1 MFPARRVTA
10 GVTTGTTAGMTGM
23 AGGGANWPWASKVA
37 AHSCPGL
44 PASTWRSPCR
54 VAELATHRT
63 ERNNTS
69 NPKEAHWLPPS
80 FLSRCRARAIIRL
93 LTNVTRH
100 DTARKWNFCKSLAGF
115 EMRQGAGA
123 LLEWLYLLKSAGRP
137 ERAQAPPSWKT
148 IRRKP
153 ISPKN
158 FWIASI
164 PPLATFGLR
173 SEPNGA

>member
-1 MFPARRVTA
+1 M
-10 GVTTGTTAGMTGM
+10 
-23 AGGGANWPWASKVA
+23 
-37 AHSCPGL
+37 PGL
-44 PASTWRSPCR
+44 ARIDMEKSMQGCGIGDTQGRKEQYEQPETGALVASQFP
-54 VAELATHRT
+54 E
-63 ERNNTS
+63 
-69 NPKEAHWLPPS
+69 P
-80 FLSRCRARAIIRL
+80 LSREGDHYISNNETL
-93 LTNVTRH
+93 H

-115 EMRQGAGA
+115 EMCQGAGA

-164 PPLATFGLR
+164 PPFATFGLG
-173 SEPNGA
+173 S